1 MQESGRGKPNARFQ
15 AALAAALC
23 LIAAAAPVS
32 GADPARPGPNDRCAV
47 CGMMVAPSPNWLT
60 IIVFKDG
67 SQAFFDGPKDMFR
80 FYFDIPKYRKHATAK
95 DVAAIHVTDYY
106 STKLVLAKDALFIL
120 GSDVRG
126 PMGHELV
133 PVKGKKEAESFR
145 KDHHGARILT
155 LDEVTRDVVAEIE

>member
-1 MQESGRGKPNARFQ
+1 VDLP
-15 AALAAALC
+15 AALIAALC
-23 LIAAAAPVS
+23 LLFAAGAVR
-32 GADPARPGPNDRCAV
+32 GADPARPGPHDRCPV
-47 CGMMVAPSPNWLT
+47 CGMMVAPFPDWLT

-80 FYFDIPKYRKHATAK
+80 FYFDIPKFRKDATAA

-106 STKLVLAKDALFIL
+106 TTKLVLAQDAFFIL

-133 PVKGKKEAESFR
+133 PVKGKKKAESFR
-145 KDHHGARILT
+145 KDHHGTRILS
-155 LDEVTRDVVAEIE
+155 LKEVTRDMVAEIE